1 MKSIQVPNEVLIPQ
15 VEQLV
20 AKGIEVTIRAR
31 GNSMLPYIRGDRDN
45 VVLQRAESVEVG
57 DIVLVRLPGRFVM
70 HRIIEAQ
77 GDSFVMMGDGNIRGT
92 ESFSREEIIGK
103 VVCIVKPD
111 GRRVIP
117 GKARIWRR
125 LLPIRRYILAIYR
138 RTILRFN

>member
-20 AKGIEVTIRAR
+20 AKGIEVIIRAR

-117 GKARIWRR
+117 GKARVWRA
-125 LLPIRRYILAIYR
+125 LLPARRYILGIYR
-138 RTILRFN
+138 RIIGI